1 MVMKRLSYKQQW
13 LGDISQNIMAG
24 ILMGLALLPVAIA
37 FSFIVHISPT
47 IGLMS
52 CGLMMLF
59 ISFLGERISM
69 VSGPSSGISIV
80 GAPLVEQYNIHY
92 LIMATLIMG
101 IILIIFGMCHI
112 DKILNH
118 IPDTV
123 VIGFMNALGILLL
136 TTQIKYI
143 FGITTATYLV
153 AIATFL
159 IIYLS
164 STFIRF
170 MPAPLIA
177 IIIVTIASYFLKPN
191 VQLVHDLAEIRL
203 TFPKIS
209 VYTELLNLHAL
220 SIITLYAL
228 TMSIISVVQTNLTNE
243 MMDVITQ
250 SHSNKDREVIGQGL
264 ANLFV
269 GLLGGYGSSALVGQS
284 KFNFK
289 MGATTRLATFVT
301 GLFLLS
307 CVVILGP
314 IVGFI
319 PMAVLASVL
328 ITISMNTFDRR
339 TFKHLKEA
347 PIKHSIVM
355 FITIILILM
364 SHNLAIGVVMGTI
377 IYYVIHFIFTKKGR
391 PSL

>member
-1 MVMKRLSYKQQW
+1 
-13 LGDISQNIMAG
+13 
-24 ILMGLALLPVAIA
+24 
-37 FSFIVHISPT
+37 
-47 IGLMS
+47 
-52 CGLMMLF
+52 
-59 ISFLGERISM
+59 
-69 VSGPSSGISIV
+69 
-80 GAPLVEQYNIHY
+80 
-92 LIMATLIMG
+92 MATLIMG

-112 DKILNH
+112 DKVLNH

-177 IIIVTIASYFLKPN
+177 IIVVTIASYFLKPN

-209 VYTELLNLHAL
+209 VYTEILNLHAL

-355 FITIILILM
+355 CITIILILM
-364 SHNLAIGVVMGTI
+364 SHNLAIGVVIGTL

>member
-13 LGDISQNIMAG
+13 LGEISQNIMAG

-37 FSFIVHISPT
+37 SSFIVHISPT

-164 STFIRF
+164 SIFIRF

-177 IIIVTIASYFLKPN
+177 IIVVTIASYFLKPN

-264 ANLFV
+264 ANLIV

-328 ITISMNTFDRR
+328 ITISLNTFDRR

-364 SHNLAIGVVMGTI
+364 SHNLAIGVVIGTL

>member
-24 ILMGLALLPVAIA
+24 ILMSLALLPVAIA

-177 IIIVTIASYFLKPN
+177 IIVVTIASYFLKPN

-264 ANLFV
+264 SNLFV

-355 FITIILILM
+355 CITIILILM
-364 SHNLAIGVVMGTI
+364 SHNLAIGVVIGTL

>member
-1 MVMKRLSYKQQW
+1 MVMKRLSYSKW
-13 LGDISQNIMAG
+13 LGEISQNIMAG

-143 FGITTATYLV
+143 FGITTAIYLV

-164 STFIRF
+164 SIFIRF
-170 MPAPLIA
+170 MPL
-177 IIIVTIASYFLKPN
+177 
-191 VQLVHDLAEIRL
+191 RL
-203 TFPKIS
+203 
-209 VYTELLNLHAL
+209 
-220 SIITLYAL
+220 
-228 TMSIISVVQTNLTNE
+228 
-243 MMDVITQ
+243 
-250 SHSNKDREVIGQGL
+250 
-264 ANLFV
+264 
-269 GLLGGYGSSALVGQS
+269 
-284 KFNFK
+284 
-289 MGATTRLATFVT
+289 
-301 GLFLLS
+301 
-307 CVVILGP
+307 
-314 IVGFI
+314 
-319 PMAVLASVL
+319 
-328 ITISMNTFDRR
+328 
-339 TFKHLKEA
+339 
-347 PIKHSIVM
+347 
-355 FITIILILM
+355 
-364 SHNLAIGVVMGTI
+364 
-377 IYYVIHFIFTKKGR
+377 
-391 PSL
+391 

>member
-92 LIMATLIMG
+92 LIMATFIMG

-143 FGITTATYLV
+143 FGITTATYL
-153 AIATFL
+153 
-159 IIYLS
+159 S

-170 MPAPLIA
+170 MPAPHIA
-177 IIIVTIASYFLKPN
+177 ISVVTLASYFLKPN

-203 TFPKIS
+203 NFPKIS
-209 VYTELLNLHAL
+209 VYTELLNIHAL

-228 TMSIISVVQTNLTNE
+228 TMSIICVVQTNLTNE

-289 MGATTRLATFVT
+289 MGATTRLATFVI

-307 CVVILGP
+307 CVIILGP

-355 FITIILILM
+355 FITIILMLM
-364 SHNLAIGVVMGTI
+364 SHNLAIGVVIGTL
-377 IYYVIHFIFTKKGR
+377 IYYVVHFIFTKKGR
-391 PSL
+391 ASL

>member
-1 MVMKRLSYKQQW
+1 MVMKRLSYKRQW
-13 LGDISQNIMAG
+13 LGEISQNIMAG

-123 VIGFMNALGILLL
+123 VIGFYECIGYSITYNANKI
-136 TTQIKYI
+136 Y
-143 FGITTATYLV
+143 FGITTMTYLV

-164 STFIRF
+164 SIFIRF
-170 MPAPLIA
+170 MPL
-177 IIIVTIASYFLKPN
+177 
-191 VQLVHDLAEIRL
+191 RL
-203 TFPKIS
+203 
-209 VYTELLNLHAL
+209 
-220 SIITLYAL
+220 
-228 TMSIISVVQTNLTNE
+228 
-243 MMDVITQ
+243 
-250 SHSNKDREVIGQGL
+250 
-264 ANLFV
+264 
-269 GLLGGYGSSALVGQS
+269 
-284 KFNFK
+284 
-289 MGATTRLATFVT
+289 
-301 GLFLLS
+301 
-307 CVVILGP
+307 
-314 IVGFI
+314 
-319 PMAVLASVL
+319 
-328 ITISMNTFDRR
+328 
-339 TFKHLKEA
+339 
-347 PIKHSIVM
+347 
-355 FITIILILM
+355 
-364 SHNLAIGVVMGTI
+364 
-377 IYYVIHFIFTKKGR
+377 
-391 PSL
+391 

>member
-13 LGDISQNIMAG
+13 LGEISQNIMAG

-112 DKILNH
+112 DKI
-118 IPDTV
+118 
-123 VIGFMNALGILLL
+123 VIIFRYCCYWLYECIGYSITYNANKI
-136 TTQIKYI
+136 Y

-164 STFIRF
+164 SIFIRF

-177 IIIVTIASYFLKPN
+177 IIVVTIASYFLKPN

-220 SIITLYAL
+220 SIITFICINHVYYFR
-228 TMSIISVVQTNLTNE
+228 STNK
-243 MMDVITQ
+243 
-250 SHSNKDREVIGQGL
+250 SYK
-264 ANLFV
+264 
-269 GLLGGYGSSALVGQS
+269 
-284 KFNFK
+284 
-289 MGATTRLATFVT
+289 
-301 GLFLLS
+301 
-307 CVVILGP
+307 
-314 IVGFI
+314 
-319 PMAVLASVL
+319 
-328 ITISMNTFDRR
+328 
-339 TFKHLKEA
+339 
-347 PIKHSIVM
+347 
-355 FITIILILM
+355 
-364 SHNLAIGVVMGTI
+364 
-377 IYYVIHFIFTKKGR
+377 
-391 PSL
+391 

>member
-1 MVMKRLSYKQQW
+1 MVMKRLSY
-13 LGDISQNIMAG
+13 SAMAWRN
-24 ILMGLALLPVAIA
+24 LAKYNGRYLNGFSTTPVAIA

-143 FGITTATYLV
+143 FGITTAIYLV

-164 STFIRF
+164 SIFIRF
-170 MPAPLIA
+170 MPL
-177 IIIVTIASYFLKPN
+177 
-191 VQLVHDLAEIRL
+191 RL
-203 TFPKIS
+203 
-209 VYTELLNLHAL
+209 
-220 SIITLYAL
+220 
-228 TMSIISVVQTNLTNE
+228 
-243 MMDVITQ
+243 
-250 SHSNKDREVIGQGL
+250 
-264 ANLFV
+264 
-269 GLLGGYGSSALVGQS
+269 
-284 KFNFK
+284 
-289 MGATTRLATFVT
+289 
-301 GLFLLS
+301 
-307 CVVILGP
+307 
-314 IVGFI
+314 
-319 PMAVLASVL
+319 
-328 ITISMNTFDRR
+328 
-339 TFKHLKEA
+339 
-347 PIKHSIVM
+347 
-355 FITIILILM
+355 
-364 SHNLAIGVVMGTI
+364 
-377 IYYVIHFIFTKKGR
+377 
-391 PSL
+391 

>member
-1 MVMKRLSYKQQW
+1 
-13 LGDISQNIMAG
+13 
-24 ILMGLALLPVAIA
+24 
-37 FSFIVHISPT
+37 
-47 IGLMS
+47 
-52 CGLMMLF
+52 
-59 ISFLGERISM
+59 
-69 VSGPSSGISIV
+69 
-80 GAPLVEQYNIHY
+80 
-92 LIMATLIMG
+92 MATFIMG
-101 IILIIFGMCHI
+101 IILIIFDMCHI

-123 VIGFMNALGILLL
+123 VIGFMNVLGILLL

-143 FGITTATYLV
+143 FGITTATYL
-153 AIATFL
+153 
-159 IIYLS
+159 S

-177 IIIVTIASYFLKPN
+177 ISVVTLASYFLKPN

-209 VYTELLNLHAL
+209 VYTELLNIHAL

-228 TMSIISVVQTNLTNE
+228 TMSIICVVQTNLTNE

-269 GLLGGYGSSALVGQS
+269 GLLGGYGLSALVGQS

-307 CVVILGP
+307 CVVILGT

-339 TFKHLKEA
+339 MFKHLKEA

-364 SHNLAIGVVMGTI
+364 SHNLAIGVVIGTL
-377 IYYVIHFIFTKKGR
+377 IYYVVHFIFTKKGR